1 MQAIKNM
8 CREIGITR
16 NETEIPLHKLDY
28 HIRADLDTAAERV
41 LAVLKPL
48 KLVLTNLPE
57 DYSHTV
63 EAKVRVIYLY
73 SFPFLYSLSFSRGDV
88 RYSFLG
94 KPSYA
99 LPYFLRPYAQ
109 HQAGSWK
116 FLYRQKIFERFRWNT
131 ALPHMLCLP
140 AAVSQQSRQ
149 RDVPG
154 AVEQGG
160 VHRGD
165 RLQGGGP
172 RQGSQGT
179 RPARRE
185 EGEVLWH
192 GPWQGVCA
200 QVSLAAP
207 PLPVRTGL
215 CGLQAGPLR
224 RFESAAVASLSCR
237 LQPRAQHGVCRYAG
251 LVKCTGFRKEEDKL
265 VEVHGEFQPLKAGQ
279 KLPKVK
285 LCHSDV
291 LCVPVR

>member
-1 MQAIKNM
+1 M

-116 FLYRQKIFERFRWNT
+116 FLYRQKI
-131 ALPHMLCLP
+131 L
-140 AAVSQQSRQ
+140 
-149 RDVPG
+149 
-154 AVEQGG
+154 
-160 VHRGD
+160 RGFA
-165 RLQGGGP
+165 
-172 RQGSQGT
+172 GT
-179 RPARRE
+179 RPCLTCCVCLQLFPSNPDSGTYPVPLSRVVYIE
-185 EGEVLWH
+185 E
-192 GPWQGVCA
+192 
-200 QVSLAAP
+200 
-207 PLPVRTGL
+207 TD
-215 CGLQAGPLR
+215 
-224 RFESAAVASLSCR
+224 F
-237 LQPRAQHGVCRYAG
+237 
-251 LVKCTGFRKEEDKL
+251 KEADPDKA
-265 VEVHGEFQPLKAGQ
+265 LKAPGRPGE
-279 KLPKVK
+279 KKEKFFGMAPGKE
-285 LCHSDV
+285 CV
-291 LCVPVR
+291 LK